1 VIEHN
6 VNRGGCTG
14 EAQPPPS
21 FAMKRYFLLIL
32 LAATAACR
40 AAPPKFEYRGTHGI
54 ARSDCPGDARYLATT
69 ADALAHRVCERLD
82 IELTPPFVIYHYFD
96 SEATG
101 VLVERKK
108 DRMVD
113 RWILIG
119 EFALRYQPRFTV
131 AHELVHWYVCP
142 PWDRLPHV
150 VEEGLADFI
159 AIEFD
164 PRLGSVRVPELEHRI
179 AEITAERRTR
189 TYAITNRT
197 MERTPEDVKSDM
209 YAVGFEIVRRLG
221 LERLRELCERAEREA
236 LAEAP
241 IEWFE

>member
-1 VIEHN
+1 
-6 VNRGGCTG
+6 
-14 EAQPPPS
+14 
-21 FAMKRYFLLIL
+21 
-32 LAATAACR
+32 
-40 AAPPKFEYRGTHGI
+40 
-54 ARSDCPGDARYLATT
+54 
-69 ADALAHRVCERLD
+69 
-82 IELTPPFVIYHYFD
+82 
-96 SEATG
+96 
-101 VLVERKK
+101 
-108 DRMVD
+108 
-113 RWILIG
+113 
-119 EFALRYQPRFTV
+119 
-131 AHELVHWYVCP
+131 
-142 PWDRLPHV
+142 V